1 MILEVVN
8 NEAKNEEESLNKCL
22 EQLNVNLNEVYY
34 YTVESEGGLFSKKK
48 YTTYMTTKYAVKEYV
63 KNFLNELAKN
73 MNTSFNTEVKESD
86 GVISAVIVTDN
97 NAVLIGKD
105 GSTLS
110 AIQTVIRQAIRNH
123 GNFGIKVNLDVAG
136 YKAKKEKNLAY
147 EVKKIAKEVMK
158 TKVDAKLDPMNS
170 YERRIVHTVLAD
182 FKNIETKSEG
192 EEPNRYTVIKYKE
205 SEQD

>member
-1 MILEVVN
+1 MALEVIN
-8 NEAKNEEESLNKCL
+8 NEAKNKEDSINKCL
-22 EQLNVNLNEVYY
+22 EQLNVNLNEVYF
-34 YTVESEGGLFSKKK
+34 YTKESEAGLFAKKK
-48 YTTYMTTKYAVKEYV
+48 YTTYMTTKYSVKEYV
-63 KNFLNELAKN
+63 KSFLNDLAKE
-73 MNTSFNTEVKESD
+73 MNTSFNIEVNESD
-86 GVISAVIVTDN
+86 GVISAIIVTDN

-105 GSTLS
+105 GNTLS
-110 AIQTVIRQAIRNH
+110 SIQTVLRQAIRNY

-136 YKAKKEKNLAY
+136 YKAKKERNLAY

-182 FKNIETKSEG
+182 FKNIETESEG

-205 SEQD
+205 SKQD

>member
-1 MILEVVN
+1 MALEVVS
-8 NEAKNEEESLNKCL
+8 NEAKNKEDSINKCL
-22 EQLNVNLNEVYY
+22 EELNVNLNEVYF
-34 YTVESEGGLFSKKK
+34 YTKESETGLFAKKK
-48 YTTYMTTKYAVKEYV
+48 YTTYMTTKYSVKEYV
-63 KNFLNELAKN
+63 KSFLNDLAKE
-73 MNTSFNTEVKESD
+73 MNTSFNIEVNESD
-86 GVISAVIVTDN
+86 GVISAIIVTDN

-105 GSTLS
+105 GNTLS
-110 AIQTVIRQAIRNH
+110 SIQTVLRQAIRNY

-136 YKAKKEKNLAY
+136 YKAKKERNLAY

-182 FKNIETKSEG
+182 FKNIETESEG

-205 SEQD
+205 SKQD

>member
-1 MILEVVN
+1 MALEVVS
-8 NEAKNEEESLNKCL
+8 NEAKNKEDSINKCL
-22 EQLNVNLNEVYY
+22 EELNVNLNEVYF
-34 YTVESEGGLFSKKK
+34 YTKESETGLFAKKK
-48 YTTYMTTKYAVKEYV
+48 YTTYMTTKYSVKEYV
-63 KNFLNELAKN
+63 KSFLNRLAKE
-73 MNTSFNTEVKESD
+73 MNTSFNIEVNESD
-86 GVISAVIVTDN
+86 GVISAIIVTDN

-105 GSTLS
+105 GNTLS
-110 AIQTVIRQAIRNH
+110 SIQTVLRQAIRNY

-136 YKAKKEKNLAY
+136 YKAKKERNLAY

-182 FKNIETKSEG
+182 FKNIETESEG

-205 SEQD
+205 SKQD